1 MRVHAKYYLGAVTV
15 LFLVTSAWAGGGSN
29 RKDSIS
35 LDVAQV
41 TMVGNTQLQP
51 GHYKLEATESTNQ
64 LNVLRG
70 GKIIATVACEWI
82 KLPQKSTQSVVLSDQ
97 NRVNEIHFEG
107 TDQAVKLD

>member
-1 MRVHAKYYLGAVTV
+1 LHPKHYFAVLTV
-15 LFLVTSAWAGGGSN
+15 LFLAMPVWAGGGSN
-29 RKDSIS
+29 RKDSVS
-35 LDVAQV
+35 LDVNQV